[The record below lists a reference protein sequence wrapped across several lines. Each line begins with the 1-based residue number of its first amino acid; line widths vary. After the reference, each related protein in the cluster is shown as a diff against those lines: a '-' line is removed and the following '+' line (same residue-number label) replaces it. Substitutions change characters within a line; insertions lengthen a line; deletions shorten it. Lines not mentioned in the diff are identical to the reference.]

1 MWIFPFGRATL
12 FICTLV
18 CCFALFCIVRRGASF
33 LSLSKL
39 HAKTVTDKVYVIG
52 QEMTLNKK
60 RRFLCI

>member
-1 MWIFPFGRATL
+1 MWIFPFGRA
-12 FICTLV
+12 ILV
-18 CCFALFCIVRRGASF
+18 YMYTCVLFCIVRRGASF

>member
-1 MWIFPFGRATL
+1 MDFSIRARYTVYMYT
-12 FICTLV
+12 CV
-18 CCFALFCIVRRGASF
+18 LFCAVLHSKEGASF